1 MPHALALR
9 HTKIVTDQCTCGAT
23 LPPDARF
30 CHKCGRPLFEEPAV
44 APEVEQEAPAETPAI
59 AAPIAP
65 APIGFSNVAA
75 VRVGL
80 IVSAVVCILLSLP
93 VPALFQAVW
102 QLILLLAGGFI
113 SVYLYHRRTGDY
125 LSVRSGARLGWITG
139 VFCFL
144 IMTVMFTIS
153 IFMISSDQG
162 LSEFFRETVNMRGT
176 PAIADQL
183 NEILAT
189 PAGVGALLFGI
200 VATFFLMLTIVSM
213 LGGALGA

>member
-1 MPHALALR
+1 MH
-9 HTKIVTDQCTCGAT
+9 
-23 LPPDARF
+23 
-30 CHKCGRPLFEEPAV
+30 
-44 APEVEQEAPAETPAI
+44 
-59 AAPIAP
+59 
-65 APIGFSNVAA
+65 
-75 VRVGL
+75 
-80 IVSAVVCILLSLP
+80 
-93 VPALFQAVW
+93 ALFQAIW

-125 LSVRSGARLGWITG
+125 LSVRGGARLGWITG

-162 LSEFFRETVNMRGT
+162 LSEFFRETVTMRGT

-213 LGGALGA
+213 LGGALGAKILDKE